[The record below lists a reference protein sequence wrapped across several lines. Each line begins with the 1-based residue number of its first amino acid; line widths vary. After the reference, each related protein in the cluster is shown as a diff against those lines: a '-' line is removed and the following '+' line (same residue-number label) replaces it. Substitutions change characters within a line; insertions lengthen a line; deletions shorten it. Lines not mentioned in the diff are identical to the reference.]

1 MLAQGGRGKKSR
13 VPREGRRDA
22 RALGSFPFPRSFDSI
37 AIMPQPEN
45 KRLFIVD
52 GMSQIYRAYYAI
64 RGLTNSSGLATNAV
78 YGFTMMIRRLIS
90 NEKPDYLGVAFDS
103 PERTF
108 RHDVFEAYKATRG
121 AMPDD
126 LVEQLPYIQRACEA
140 LRVPIT
146 RAAGFEADDI
156 IGTFACQAEREGLD
170 VVIVTNDK
178 DMAQLVTDRVKILRT
193 GRDGSMTLL
202 DAKGVEEKFGVRP
215 DQIVDLL
222 GLWGDA
228 SDNIPGAPGVGEKG
242 AQQIIR
248 QFGSIEEA
256 LARAGEIS
264 RKTYRESLL
273 NNAEQIRQSRE
284 LATIKCDMPIELD
297 LDSLRYEEPDRR
309 AAYELFSELE
319 FSQLTREFA
328 DAATE
333 GSVATVAA
341 RKAGRHKYSRVTGR
355 AELEGLLKSL
365 WSLDRFALAVAERKG
380 SLYGVAI
387 STASMNAALV
397 DFEKF
402 EPGADPLSMIK
413 EALENGLVQKSVH
426 DWKGALTLI
435 DDYACERK
443 SGGDKAKDKA
453 KKVPGGRGAE
463 GCIQDFE
470 PEVRIEGVEDDT
482 MLAAYLLDPNR
493 TSYRVLELAREYLG
507 LELADTIEEFEA
519 EDARALQAAD
529 LTFHLADVLRAKVEE
544 RDLERVYTEI
554 EMPLVEILFEM
565 ERMGVRIDTAA
576 LEKAGG
582 EMEKELARL
591 TADIYRLAGQE
602 FNINSTVQLGEV
614 FEKLNFEVGRRTK
627 TGRISTSSDVL
638 EELAA
643 KYELPRLIIEY
654 REIAKLKSTYVD
666 ALPRLINPR
675 TGRVHTTLN
684 QAVTATGRLSST
696 NPNLQNIPIRSE
708 LGRRIRAAFVP
719 SPGYVLMSADYSQI
733 ELRLFAHLTGDPVM
747 TEAFNK
753 GEDIHARTA
762 RAVFGAKTKQEE
774 AESRRLAKVVNFA
787 IAYDVGPFGL
797 AQRTGLSRAEAR
809 KAIDNYYETY
819 TGVRRYMEETPAK
832 VREEG
837 VVKTFFGRIRP
848 IPDINNH
855 NHNLRARAEREA
867 INAPIQG
874 TAADLVKM
882 AMIRVHERLRRS
894 GLGARVLLQV
904 HDELLLEV
912 PEKEVEKTRDLVRTE
927 MESVYPLSVP
937 LVVDIGVGK
946 NWMEAKP

>member
-1 MLAQGGRGKKSR
+1 MS
-13 VPREGRRDA
+13 E
-22 RALGSFPFPRSFDSI
+22 
-37 AIMPQPEN
+37 PQN

-64 RGLTNSSGLATNAV
+64 RGLSNSSGLATNAV

-90 NEKPDYLGVAFDS
+90 NEKPDYLGVAYDS

-108 RHDVFEAYKATRG
+108 RHDSFEAYKATRG

-126 LVEQLPYIQRACEA
+126 LVAQLPYIERVCEA

-156 IGTFACQAEREGLD
+156 IGTFACKAEREGLD

-178 DMAQLVTDRVKILRT
+178 DMCQLVTDRVKILRT
-193 GRDGSMTLL
+193 GRDGSLALL

-215 DQIVDLL
+215 DQVVDLL

-228 SDNIPGAPGVGEKG
+228 SDNIPGAPGIGEKG
-242 AQQIIR
+242 AQQLIK

-256 LARAGEIS
+256 LARSDEIT
-264 RKTYRESLL
+264 RKTYRESLK
-273 NNAEQIRQSRE
+273 NNSAQIRQSRE

-297 LDSLRYEEPDRR
+297 LDALRYEEPDRR

-328 DAATE
+328 DAATQE
-333 GSVATVAA
+333 SISTVAA
-341 RKAGRHKYSRVTGR
+341 RKQGSHKYSRITRR
-355 AELEGLLKSL
+355 AELDGLLKSL
-365 WSLDRFALAVAERKG
+365 WSLDRFALSVAERKG
-380 SLYGVAI
+380 SPYGIAI

-402 EPGADPLSMIK
+402 EPGTDPLAALK
-413 EALENGLVQKSVH
+413 EALENGLIRKSVH
-426 DWKGALTLI
+426 DWKGALTMI
-435 DDYACERK
+435 DAYACERQT
-443 SGGDKAKDKA
+443 GGGNPQKEPG
-453 KKVPGGRGAE
+453 KKGPRKKGAE

-470 PEVRIEGVEDDT
+470 PAVRIEGVEDDT

-493 TSYRVLELAREYLG
+493 TSYRIPELAREYLG
-507 LELADTIEEFEA
+507 LEAADTIEEFDA

-529 LTFHLADVLRAKVEE
+529 LTFHLADVLRAKIEE
-544 RDLERVYTEI
+544 RDLEHVYAEI
-554 EMPLVEILFEM
+554 ELPLVEILFEM
-565 ERMGVRIDTAA
+565 ERVGVRIDTAA

-591 TADIYRLAGQE
+591 TAEIYRLAGQE

-614 FEKLNFEVGRRTK
+614 FEKLNFDVGRRTK

-643 KYELPRLIIEY
+643 RYELPRLVIEY

-684 QAVTATGRLSST
+684 QAVTSTGRLSST

-747 TEAFNK
+747 TEAFNN

-762 RAVFGAKTKQEE
+762 RAVFGAKTRQEE
-774 AESRRLAKVVNFA
+774 SESRRLAKVVNFA

-797 AQRTGLSRAEAR
+797 AQRTGLTRAEAK

-819 TGVRRYMEETPAK
+819 TGVRRYMEETPAR

-837 VVKTFFGRIRP
+837 VVKTLFGRIRP

-912 PEKEVEKTRDLVRTE
+912 PKAEVEQARELVRNE
-927 MESVYPLSVP
+927 MESVYDLAVP
-937 LVVDIGVGK
+937 LVVDIGVGR